1 MTSISLRGAV
11 QEALR
16 DGHPERAFDRLAEL
30 LLSPVVR
37 LREKWEARCLLALV
51 VQKVSGAAATALRRE
66 QAGRCGFQLLPI
78 RSFVGRAEF
87 PVVGGRVRRFVL
99 ARISEASVAEDVV
112 PADLSQATASAI
124 TDALEAARNLV
135 NEVDRKYLRVD
146 LEETNG
152 PIQGKSLGLAVGV
165 AALSYLQRIELPESA
180 VFTGELRPDGR
191 IESISYLAE
200 KLALLHECRPAAVLV
215 LPADNHSE
223 DPSVCHVASMR
234 EVLAKLGLDSNR
246 DLGAELTQVA
256 SDYHRGRWLEAARRA
271 QLLLAEPGLRSEEQL
286 KLRTILLAAA
296 NHQGDM
302 AQAAAVMQELRH
314 LLVEKSC
321 SLQTIALALANAAVH
336 CIDLLRAGEAQALL
350 SEAEQL
356 PLPDQDP
363 CWVHLYG
370 TKARVNILRGDFQGA
385 LGLRLRNIQ
394 ACPDDERPRCLGDLA
409 DSYLRL
415 ERWNE
420 AAQSLQAAQQA
431 LAELRSQRRRID
443 YLRATEQH
451 LRLCEVR
458 LLRARGDLVGARS
471 CLMSATRGTSLPIP
485 ELLRIEEALLAE
497 STAARFAALDAVF
510 TAIAKPDSTIFRA
523 LALRARIFAG
533 DSAAELE
540 LATLFGLPGES
551 AAELCRRLP
560 Y

>member
-1 MTSISLRGAV
+1 LTSVSLRGAV
-11 QEALR
+11 QDALR
-16 DGHPERAFDRLAEL
+16 NGHPERAFDRLAEL
-30 LLSPVVR
+30 LLSPEVP
-37 LREKWEARCLLALV
+37 LREKWEAHGLLSFV

-66 QAGRCGFQLLPI
+66 LAVRCGFQLPRI

-99 ARISEASVAEDVV
+99 ARISEASVAEDVL
-112 PADLSQATASAI
+112 PADLNQATVSAI
-124 TDALEAARNLV
+124 TDAFEAARSFV
-135 NEVDRKYLRVD
+135 NEADRKYLRVD

-165 AALSYLQRIELPESA
+165 AALSYMQRVELPESA

-191 IESISYLAE
+191 VESISHLAE
-200 KLALLHECRPAAVLV
+200 KLALLHECRPAAVLF
-215 LPADNHSE
+215 LPADNQCE
-223 DPSVCHVASMR
+223 DPSVCHVSSML
-234 EVLAKLGLDSNR
+234 EVLALLGLDSNR
-246 DLGAELTQVA
+246 DLGAELSHVE

-302 AQAAAVMQELRH
+302 VRAAAVMKELRS
-314 LLVEKSC
+314 LLVEKSI
-321 SLQTIALALANAAVH
+321 SPQTIALALANAAVH
-336 CIDLLRAGEAQALL
+336 CIDLLRASDAQALL
-350 SEAEQL
+350 NEAERL
-356 PLPDQDP
+356 PLPDQDS

-370 TKARVNILRGDFQGA
+370 TKARVNILLGDLEGS
-385 LGLRLRNIQ
+385 LGLRLRNVQ
-394 ACPDDERPRCLGDLA
+394 ACPDHERPRCLGDLV

-420 AAQSLQAAQQA
+420 AEQSLQAAQQA
-431 LAELRSQRRRID
+431 LAELRPQRRRID

-471 CLMSATRGTSLPIP
+471 CILSTVKGATLPIP

-497 STAARFAALDAVF
+497 SEAARFAALDAVF
-510 TAIAKPDSTIFRA
+510 AAIAKPDSTIFRA
-523 LALRARIFAG
+523 LALRARILAG
-533 DSAAELE
+533 DSAAEFE
-540 LATLFGLPGES
+540 LATLFGRPGEN